1 MKNRLMLPVGIEDF
15 KEIRNGK
22 FYYVDKTKLIEQ
34 LLLQRGKVNLF
45 LRPRRFG
52 KTLNMSMLRRFFEI
66 GADKSLFDSLY
77 IAENKELCAEHTGKY
92 PVVFVSFKDA
102 SGLTFEEAV
111 LSLIELIKEEVRRCG
126 FLIEG
131 DKLNTDEKNIYQ
143 DLLSMD
149 EISDTAV
156 AVKLK
161 FSLKKMSQLLYKYY
175 GQKVIILID
184 EYDVP
189 LDKAFKN
196 GYYREMV
203 TLIRDL
209 FGTAL
214 KTNEYLEFA
223 VLTGCLQV
231 SKESIFTG
239 LNNLKVLS
247 ITDSRFDEQFGF
259 TGAEV
264 KDLLKAYQLESHMTE
279 IKEWYDGYRFGDT
292 DIYCPWD
299 VLNHVDRLLSEPDA
313 EPQSY
318 WINSSG
324 NDLVKRFIDKA
335 DKTTKD
341 ELEKLLNG
349 EVIEKN
355 IRLELTYDE
364 IDSTIDNMWSVL
376 FTTGYLTQIGKPEKG
391 IYKLRIPNKEVEEVY
406 RTQIN
411 EWFKE
416 TVQNDKEGLHP
427 LWKALSNGNAG
438 DVEEIL
444 TGILSKTISVLDPK
458 GPETE
463 KEKFYHAFLSRI
475 LVGNGNWGIASNK
488 EAGEGFADLIVETD
502 NPDAGLII
510 ELKSVDKLSGLE
522 GACERAIT
530 QIQDRRYDEYLKN
543 EGRSDIWA
551 YGIAFY
557 KKRCKVI
564 ARKLKD

>member
-209 FGTAL
+209 FRTAL

>member
-463 KEKFYHAFLSRI
+463 KEKFYHAFLSGI

>member
-66 GADKSLFDSLY
+66 GADKTLFDGLY
-77 IAENKELCAEHTGKY
+77 IEDNKELCAEHTGKY

-391 IYKLRIPNKEVEEVY
+391 TYKLRIPNREVEEVY

-444 TGILSKTISVLDPK
+444 TGILSKTISVLDSK

-463 KEKFYHAFLSRI
+463 KEKFYHAFLSGI

>member
-66 GADKSLFDSLY
+66 GADKTLFDGLY
-77 IAENKELCAEHTGKY
+77 IEDNKELCAEHTGKY

-463 KEKFYHAFLSRI
+463 KEKFYHAFLSGI

-530 QIQDRRYDEYLKN
+530 QIQGRRYDEYLKN

>member
-22 FYYVDKTKLIEQ
+22 YYYVDKTKLIEQ

-175 GQKVIILID
+175 GQKAIILID

-463 KEKFYHAFLSRI
+463 KEKFYHAFLSGI

>member
-391 IYKLRIPNKEVEEVY
+391 TYKLRIPNREVEEVY

-444 TGILSKTISVLDPK
+444 TGILSKTISVLDSK

-463 KEKFYHAFLSRI
+463 KEKFYHAFLSGI

>member
-66 GADKSLFDSLY
+66 GADKTLFDGLY
-77 IAENKELCAEHTGKY
+77 IEDNKELCAEHTGKY

-463 KEKFYHAFLSRI
+463 KEKFYHAFLSGI

>member
-1 MKNRLMLPVGIEDF
+1 MINRLMLPVGIEDF

-66 GADKSLFDSLY
+66 GADESLFDGLY

-111 LSLIELIKEEVRRCG
+111 LSLVELIKDEVRRCG
-126 FLIEG
+126 FLIDG
-131 DKLNTDEKNIYQ
+131 DKLDAEEKIIYRE
-143 DLLSMD
+143 LLSLN
-149 EISDTAV
+149 EISETSA

-203 TLIRDL
+203 ALIRDL

-223 VLTGCLQV
+223 VLTGCLRV

-259 TGAEV
+259 TGPEV
-264 KDLLKAYQLESHMTE
+264 KELLKAYQLESHMTE
-279 IKEWYDGYRFGDT
+279 IKEWYDGYRFGDA

-324 NDLVKRFIDKA
+324 NDLVKHFIDKA

-391 IYKLRIPNKEVEEVY
+391 TYKLRIPNREVEEVY

-427 LWKALSNGNAG
+427 LWKALSDGNAG

-463 KEKFYHAFLSRI
+463 KEKFYHAFLSGI
-475 LVGNGNWGIASNK
+475 LVGNGNWGIASNR
-488 EAGEGFADLIVETD
+488 EAGYGFADLIVETD

>member
-66 GADKSLFDSLY
+66 GADESLFDGLY

-259 TGAEV
+259 IGAEV

-427 LWKALSNGNAG
+427 LWKALSDGNAG

-463 KEKFYHAFLSRI
+463 KEKFYHAFLSGI
-475 LVGNGNWGIASNK
+475 LVGNGNWGIASNR
-488 EAGEGFADLIVETD
+488 EAGYGFADLIVETD